1 MIGWRTVPGM
11 RLRIPELMK
20 ERGLA
25 TAYALAQL
33 SGGKVNMT
41 TAYRL
46 TRQGGKVTMIEMR
59 LLEAL
64 CDTFGVE
71 PGELFERD
79 PSRKSGMKGR
89 KN

>member
-1 MIGWRTVPGM
+1 M

-20 ERGLA
+20 ERGLT
-25 TAYALAQL
+25 TAYALAQF
-33 SGGKVNMT
+33 SKGKINMT

-64 CDTFGVE
+64 CDTFEIE
-71 PGELFERD
+71 PGMLFERD
-79 PSRKSGMKGR
+79 LLCKSDTKSRRS
-89 KN
+89 